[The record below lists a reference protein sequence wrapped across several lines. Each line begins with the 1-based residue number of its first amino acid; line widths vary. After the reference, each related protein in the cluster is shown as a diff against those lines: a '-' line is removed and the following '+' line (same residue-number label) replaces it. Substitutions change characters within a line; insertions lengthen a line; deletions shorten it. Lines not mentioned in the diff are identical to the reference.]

1 MTTLT
6 KEIIKTTFKQDSTI
20 APEVAR
26 IVFDLLEGRIDP
38 KAFKRFMDGSKCL
51 NSDKSS
57 KVEEDR
63 LLKGVEAAE
72 IIGVHPYTVRAWA
85 KKGLIPSVKLPGA
98 AQTLGYRLSDVRD
111 FMDRNTVI
119 EGDREREE
127 VA

>member
-6 KEIIKTTFKQDSTI
+6 KEYLKTTFKLDSTI
-20 APEVAR
+20 KPEVSR
-26 IVFDLLEGRIDP
+26 LVFDLLEGRIDP
-38 KAFKRFMDGSKCL
+38 KAFKRFMDGAKCL
-51 NSDKSS
+51 NSDKS
-57 KVEEDR
+57 
-63 LLKGVEAAE
+63 LKGVEAAE